1 MTTFLSRRRFLGLG
15 GAGAATLALA
25 ACGTS
30 AAGGGPIGTGTQSVP
45 SALRYAVIGDG
56 RVGIPAA
63 LQAKLGGLDLESAL
77 GGVKVTWQ
85 PGFTASLPVM
95 EALKAGEIDFTFAT
109 ATAVIYGVG
118 GKVPLVPLA
127 TFPLPGNEVDILVP
141 KGSPITGA
149 ADLRGRRIADQ
160 QGTTGTYSLIKYL
173 QTAGLTLRD
182 VQYQNLAAAD
192 AEAAF
197 ANGSVDAWISWQ
209 PQIELAKR
217 RHDAVA
223 LPGVRT
229 YDYAYFITSEDFAES
244 HLDTA
249 VKAVRVV
256 RDTQRWINAN
266 PDAAVRAFA
275 AAGGFGNDQLTKD
288 VYRDLIVA
296 QRNSES
302 LAGSQLG
309 PVADAAAAGTQE
321 LADNFHS
328 LGVYPQ
334 QIAVRDWLADSR
346 FDHVKK
352 AVSDVLA

>member
-1 MTTFLSRRRFLGLG
+1 MSATLSRRRLLGLS
-15 GAGAATLALA
+15 GAGAAALVLA
-25 ACGTS
+25 ACGS
-30 AAGGGPIGTGTQSVP
+30 SSGGPVGTGTQSAP

-63 LQAKLGGLDLESAL
+63 LRAKLGGVDLGAAL
-77 GGVKVTWQ
+77 GGVPVTWQ

-127 TFPLPGNEVDILVP
+127 AFPLPGNEVDILVP

-149 ADLRGRRIADQ
+149 ADLRGKRVADQ

-173 QTAGLTLRD
+173 ETAGLTLRD

-229 YDYAYFITSEDFAES
+229 YDYAYFVTSEAFAES

-249 VKAVRVV
+249 VQAVKVV
-256 RDTQRWINAN
+256 RDAQNWLNAN
-266 PDAAVRAFA
+266 PDAAVQAFA
-275 AAGGFGNDQLTKD
+275 AAGGFGNDQLTQQ

-296 QRNSES
+296 RRLSES
-302 LAGSQLG
+302 LAGPRLG
-309 PVADAAAAGTQE
+309 PVADAAAASTQE
-321 LADNFHS
+321 LADNFHA

-334 QIAVRDWLADSR
+334 QIAVRDWLTDSR
-346 FDHVKK
+346 FGHVKK